1 MIHEPAPFPAL
12 SENRLIRRLAM
23 LVTELDLDRRD
34 FVIFG
39 SGPLLAHGLCDGIRD
54 LDIVARGSVWQHV
67 SEYGS
72 PDIGS
77 ITGAPMA
84 LFWNG
89 LIQFSQG
96 WISDDWDADDLIGRA
111 EGIQGWPFAQLTD
124 VLAYKQM
131 LLRPKDHL
139 DIAAL
144 HQAILEPA
152 RQAAAA
158 SKARSFA
165 PPPVQLLQRLGQDSA
180 RRRPQAPSRR
190 SSRRPQLG

>member
-1 MIHEPAPFPAL
+1 MLDPALFPAL

-23 LVTELDLDRRD
+23 LVTALDLDRRD

-39 SGPLLAHGLCDGIRD
+39 SGPLLAHGLRYGIRD
-54 LDIVARGSVWQHV
+54 LDIVARGSVWQQV
-67 SEYGS
+67 SVHGCR
-72 PDIGS
+72 DTGS
-77 ITGAPMA
+77 INGAPLA
-84 LFWNG
+84 VFWNG

-111 EGIQGWPFAQLTD
+111 ENIQGWPFAQLTD

-144 HQAILEPA
+144 HQTML
-152 RQAAAA
+152 
-158 SKARSFA
+158 
-165 PPPVQLLQRLGQDSA
+165 
-180 RRRPQAPSRR
+180 PSRASDG
-190 SSRRPQLG
+190 SSTPAVDRYVGSHT

>member
-1 MIHEPAPFPAL
+1 MHEPALFPAL
-12 SENRLIRRLAM
+12 SENRLVRRLAM

-39 SGPLLAHGLCDGIRD
+39 SGPLLAHGLRCGIRD
-54 LDIVARGSVWQHV
+54 LDIVARGSAWQRV

-72 PDIGS
+72 PDTGS

-111 EGIQGWPFAQLTD
+111 EGIQGWPFAPLTD
-124 VLAYKQM
+124 VLAYKRM
-131 LLRPKDHL
+131 LLRPKDQL
-139 DIAAL
+139 DIEVL
-144 HQAILEPA
+144 HQAWDTTGCTANWPA
-152 RQAAAA
+152 
-158 SKARSFA
+158 
-165 PPPVQLLQRLGQDSA
+165 SA
-180 RRRPQAPSRR
+180 KF
-190 SSRRPQLG
+190 SSL

>member
-1 MIHEPAPFPAL
+1 MLHEPALFPAL

-39 SGPLLAHGLCDGIRD
+39 SGPLLAHGLRYGIRD

-67 SEYGS
+67 SEYGCR
-72 PDIGS
+72 DTGS
-77 ITGAPMA
+77 INGAPVA

-111 EGIQGWPFAQLTD
+111 ESVQGWPFAQLTD

-131 LLRPKDHL
+131 LLRPKDRL

-144 HQAILEPA
+144 HQATLQSA
-152 RQAAAA
+152 LRAAAA
-158 SKARSFA
+158 S
-165 PPPVQLLQRLGQDSA
+165 
-180 RRRPQAPSRR
+180 RR
-190 SSRRPQLG
+190 SCRFSRDLSSRSDDTAGTSGEAGHA

>member
-1 MIHEPAPFPAL
+1 MLTGATCTLPEGNRMDEPALFPAL

-39 SGPLLAHGLCDGIRD
+39 SGPLLAHGLRYGIRD
-54 LDIVARGSVWQHV
+54 LDIVARGSVWEQV

-72 PDIGS
+72 PDTGS

-84 LFWNG
+84 MFWNG
-89 LIQFSQG
+89 LIQFSRG

-111 EGIQGWPFAQLTD
+111 EGIQGWLFAQLTD

-144 HQAILEPA
+144 HQAMLQPA
-152 RQAAAA
+152 RPAAAA
-158 SKARSFA
+158 AA
-165 PPPVQLLQRLGQDSA
+165 AGLGY
-180 RRRPQAPSRR
+180 
-190 SSRRPQLG
+190 